1 MPIRHSRLT
10 HFQVVLFCLGISRCA
25 HVHFPVVVN
34 PKNEITSVKLFVF
47 YR

>member
-1 MPIRHSRLT
+1 MPRFMFP
-10 HFQVVLFCLGISRCA
+10 HFAVVLSRRSDSVCA
-25 HVHFPVVVN
+25 DVHFPVVVN